1 MKNKDICLQ
10 MHEYF
15 FKAVSI
21 AQQQT
26 SGKNK
31 IKKLSFIILVW
42 KRDESLICTK
52 RE

>member
-15 FKAVSI
+15 LKAGSI

-26 SGKNK
+26 SGK
-31 IKKLSFIILVW
+31 KK
-42 KRDESLICTK
+42 K
-52 RE
+52 

>member
-1 MKNKDICLQ
+1 

-15 FKAVSI
+15 LKAGSI

-31 IKKLSFIILVW
+31 IKKISFIILVW